1 MIEIQN
7 VTKVYG
13 KQTVLSCVS
22 ATLEAGKI
30 YGLVGI
36 NGSGKTTLMRCIC
49 GFTHPTSGKIIV
61 NGDEIGKK
69 VDFPKRTG
77 IIIETPGFLPHY
89 SGLRNLLLLAGVS
102 HGATKE
108 RAAQVMRQ
116 VKLDPDEKK
125 PLRRKNPTDA
135 FMSGFYCIIMALK
148 RYYYNILI
156 SNNMDFMD
164 NLVNLNR
171 RIRKLS
177 STGENVEVE
186 KNAPKYTCI
195 ITSEAD
201 LPDKQLDYFADNPWD
216 GDLHEVITFNTIGEL
231 FQHDVEGL
239 FYQLYENEHGTR
251 LGYGMVDPDYPA
263 TDIQDFEKKSEK
275 KEQKNGTVPGTRQKH
290 FSCRRQSNPF

>member
-22 ATLEAGKI
+22 ATLEAGRI

-125 PLRRKNPTDA
+125 PVAQYSLGMRQRLGIA
-135 FMSGFYCIIMALK
+135 QAIMEDPA
-148 RYYYNILI
+148 ILLL
-156 SNNMDFMD
+156 DEP
-164 NLVNLNR
+164 LN
-171 RIRKLS
+171 
-177 STGENVEVE
+177 G
-186 KNAPKYTCI
+186 
-195 ITSEAD
+195 
-201 LPDKQLDYFADNPWD
+201 LDYEGVKTVYDILKVQKERGKIILVASHHEEDIRLLCDEVYWLKD
-216 GDLHEVITFNTIGEL
+216 GILERIEDISEYTRFKETWVK
-231 FQHDVEGL
+231 
-239 FYQLYENEHGTR
+239 NEK
-251 LGYGMVDPDYPA
+251 
-263 TDIQDFEKKSEK
+263 TD
-275 KEQKNGTVPGTRQKH
+275 
-290 FSCRRQSNPF
+290 